1 MSTTRSASSNRASKF
16 RCRSHLAVDLESP
29 EDAFQKWGQAAEFK
43 ETKEFMEV
51 DLNQ

>member
-1 MSTTRSASSNRASKF
+1 MSTTRSESSNRASKF
-16 RCRSHLAVDLESP
+16 RCRSLLAVGLESP

-43 ETKEFMEV
+43 VTKEFMEV